1 MAGNADQA
9 RNGGLRAAVRRV
21 AGHATAIGRL
31 EAELAQLE
39 LKRKAASFGV
49 GAALALGAVL
59 SGLFMVTFLF
69 ATLTAVLAIFVD
81 TWLAL
86 LIMTFV
92 FAMLTGVLGLFA
104 RRLFKKATPPL
115 PEQAIHEAKL
125 TRDAVRP

>member
-1 MAGNADQA
+1 M
-9 RNGGLRAAVRRV
+9 RAAVRRV
-21 AGHATAIGRL
+21 AEHATAIGRL

-39 LKRKAASFGV
+39 LKRKAASFGL

-104 RRLFKKATPPL
+104 RRLFRRATPPL